1 MKKIPGDFIISHKCT
16 INDNHMM
23 YDSWDMKCNTEFLVI
38 LGHFLPFHPTNHPK
52 TQNFGKMKKILE
64 DSIILD
70 KCTKNNY
77 YMLCCSWDMAHNIC
91 NCYFSFW
98 AIFCLFTSLAAWK
111 IKIKKKHEKKYL
123 EISSFTI
130 VYEKSWLY
138 AMLSLRYGTLWMY
151 LSSILGHFLPFYPSN
166 SLKNQNLKKWKKY
179 LKISSFYTSVPK
191 IMIICYTVPEIWHV
205 SDVIVIFHFGWF
217 FSLLP
222 P

>member
-1 MKKIPGDFIISHKCT
+1 MFPEIWSATDRMFCHFGPFFALLLSNNTGNQNFEKMKKILGDFIISHKCT

-52 TQNFGKMKKILE
+52 IQNFGKMKKILE

-77 YMLCCSWDMAHNIC
+77 YMLCCSWDVARNIC

-111 IKIKKKHEKKYL
+111 IKIKKKHEKETPGDIIIY
-123 EISSFTI
+123 
-130 VYEKSWLY
+130 
-138 AMLSLRYGTLWMY
+138 
-151 LSSILGHFLPFYPSN
+151 N
-166 SLKNQNLKKWKKY
+166 
-179 LKISSFYTSVPK
+179 SVPK
-191 IMIICYTVPEIWHV
+191 IMIICYAFPEMWHIT
-205 SDVIVIFHFGWF
+205 DVLIFDFGPF
-217 FSLLP
+217 CALLP
-222 P
+222 L